1 AGITFIFVTH
11 DQEEALTMSDR
22 IAVMQGGK
30 ILQIGA
36 PIDIYE
42 RPQHRFVADFIG
54 DSNFLTGPVAS
65 DGRDGLR
72 VRLDGAGSVPCPAAI
87 MPGNEITL
95 AIRPERALIVPTDST
110 DRHLAAEI
118 AQVVYL

>member
-22 IAVMQGGK
+22 IAVMHGGK

-42 RPQHRFVADFIG
+42 RPEHRFVADFIG
-54 DSNFLTGPVAS
+54 DINLLGGTLAAG
-65 DGRDGLR
+65 DDGLHR
-72 VRLDGAGSVPCPAAI
+72 IMLDGGGAVSCRPTNYVP
-87 MPGNEITL
+87 GQRVTL
-95 AIRPERALIVPTDST
+95 AIRPERARIDT
-110 DRHLAAEI
+110 
-118 AQVVYL
+118 